1 MLSNMSKLLKVVIP
15 LLLGV
20 VVLWILYGKL
30 QDLSSQFPS
39 KDPSAFAPAKKE
51 FTLEAAKGIDLNSDP
66 NHGVV
71 REQSSAPATQLRVL
85 NWLEEQVSSGK
96 VYFAS
101 EDIAAESQ
109 LSRGIAS
116 VPAWE
121 WTHVL
126 ITIQN
131 HAPYLATR
139 ESLPISGGSV
149 TVQMPYPTFQARVET
164 PNQSLLGVKLRV
176 DFPWVETASWPKALQ
191 ETFPLPKSLP
201 LAIDAPTQ
209 MTYFVGAPGT
219 STTVQ
224 SHGDF
229 LIETPEGLK
238 QSVAYSAG
246 AVHEVL
252 LLSHYP
258 QLTLTVDPGQLSPV
272 PDFYHIEVR
281 LRGNGVGDHQFSHT
295 LPAQPED
302 SWRIPYSPSFTEAV
316 VTVRDQREGNQLGG
330 ARIPLEGR
338 DQQATILLEQSQL
351 VLSVL
356 NSQGNGVADAMIVQA
371 GATIG
376 ITDPSGTTSLNL
388 SGQAGAVWVLS
399 RDHDAFPTT
408 VDALVANPV
417 VTVQDAAGLVLQFS
431 SAEAASAFANAGDLN
446 LQGIHFSPVYE
457 DCPKQAPLV
466 YGLAVSYGEGT
477 SGPWGSSYSYVFS
490 CIPDAANP
498 ATVRAAGVFEVTQET
513 EVQLVVQDSHL
524 LEAYRESVT
533 IYPNQITSISMPTE
547 GLFETIEVRIADAEG
562 NALAGAEVSTGPFAG
577 LITTSSNREGL
588 VQLTVAHNA
597 DFKLLTQMPGYV
609 EARTP
614 WPLPEQ
620 GKVIQLEKAR
630 KLTVQILDAHGSRT
644 DQEMVL
650 TDGSRLWFGA
660 KRSEGVYEFEAVPIG
675 ELRAK
680 LRDGKTT
687 KDWIVAPE
695 IANYT
700 LQL

>member
-1 MLSNMSKLLKVVIP
+1 MLGNMPKLLKLTLALFLGLVLLWVLNGQLRDQADQIP
-15 LLLGV
+15 
-20 VVLWILYGKL
+20 
-30 QDLSSQFPS
+30 SQGH
-39 KDPSAFAPAKKE
+39 A
-51 FTLEAAKGIDLNSDP
+51 
-66 NHGVV
+66 
-71 REQSSAPATQLRVL
+71 QSAPDEQELIEPASAGMDLGPTAHQDVIRGSDIEPATKLIVF
-85 NWLEEQVSSGK
+85 NWLEERVPEGRL
-96 VYFAS
+96 YFANQ
-101 EDIAAESQ
+101 DMAVQ
-109 LSRGIAS
+109 GYLSRGS
-116 VPAWE
+116 VSLPAWE

-126 ITIQN
+126 ISIQN

-149 TVQMPYPTFQARVET
+149 TVQMPDPTFQARVET

-224 SHGDF
+224 SHGEF

-258 QLTLTVDPGQLSPV
+258 QLTLTMDPGQLSPV

-281 LRGNGVGDHQFSHT
+281 LRGNGVSDHQFSHT
-295 LPAQPED
+295 LPALPED
-302 SWRIPYSPSFTEAV
+302 SWRIPYNPSFTEAD

-330 ARIPLEGR
+330 AKIPLEGR
-338 DQQATILLEQSQL
+338 DQEATILLEQSQL

-388 SGQAGAVWVLS
+388 SDQAGEVWILS
-399 RDHDAFPTT
+399 RDHDAIATT

-417 VTVQDAAGLVLQFS
+417 VTIQDATGLVLEFS
-431 SAEAASAFANAGDLN
+431 SAEAATAFASAGDLN
-446 LQGIHFSPVYE
+446 LQGIGFSPVYE

-466 YGLAVSYGEGT
+466 YGLTVSYGEGI
-477 SGPWGSSYSYVFS
+477 SGPWGTSFSYVFS
-490 CIPDAANP
+490 CIPDVANP
-498 ATVRAAGVFEVTQET
+498 ETVRAAGVFEVTQET
-513 EVQLVVQDSHL
+513 EVQLVIQDSHL
-524 LEAYRESVT
+524 LEAHRESVT
-533 IYPNQITSISMPTE
+533 IYPNQITSIPMPTE
-547 GLFETIEVRIADAEG
+547 DLFETIEVRIADAEG
-562 NALAGAEVSTGPFAG
+562 NALAGAEVSTGPWAG
-577 LITTSSNREGL
+577 IVTINSDREGL
-588 VQLTVAHNA
+588 VQLTVANKA
-597 DFKLLTQMPGYV
+597 EVELLTQMPGYV

-620 GKVIQLEKAR
+620 GRVIHLQKAR
-630 KLTVQILDAHGSRT
+630 KLTVQILDAHGTRT

-650 TDGSRLWFGA
+650 TDGNRLWFGA
-660 KRSEGVYEFEAVPIG
+660 KRSEGVYEFEAVPIS
-675 ELRAK
+675 ELRAQ
-680 LRDGKTT
+680 LRDSKTA

-695 IANYT
+695 ITNYT